1 MMSANA
7 ILSHLRENLPKSL
20 YMKGMN
26 SKRIEVPIQMIL
38 VRKDI
43 FWQACSFSWQFLII
57 SFLSALIRLNE
68 PLPFYYDDDV
78 KSAVIPVCLPWNK
91 NDIGRDLNAGVK
103 LTVTGWGRSTNDEY
117 TNRFNLANY
126 NVPTTLLQKLDIPLV
141 SEIECLKVKPYR
153 ERLQM
158 DFNLQFCAG
167 GEEGK
172 NSFPFCKN
180 CLSSNSL

>member
-1 MMSANA
+1 
-7 ILSHLRENLPKSL
+7 
-20 YMKGMN
+20 
-26 SKRIEVPIQMIL
+26 MIL
-38 VRKDI
+38 VRRDII

-57 SFLSALIRLNE
+57 SFFSALIRLNE

-78 KSAVIPVCLPWNK
+78 KSAVIPVCLPWNE